1 MLVKIAACAALL
13 VACTH
18 HRPLNQAFDD
28 VEPGRWVK
36 VETTSGTLSA
46 ITVQTSTGI
55 GYQAEG
61 GGMIDPSAIVRVTD
75 ERTLRGAGE
84 GILIGAGAGAAA
96 GAVLGLADGDD
107 PPCGDSEWCFFHLT
121 AGEKALG
128 GGVLLGG
135 LGAIVGL
142 AVGTVMGSDDV
153 YEGTSGVAI
162 TPGGPP
168 GSVAGAT
175 ITF

>member
-13 VACTH
+13 AACTH

-61 GGMIDPSAIVRVTD
+61 GGMIDSSVIVRVTD

-107 PPCGDSEWCFFHLT
+107 PPCGDSEWCFFNLT
-121 AGEKALG
+121 AGEKALV

-153 YEGTSGVAI
+153 YENESIAI
-162 TPGGPP
+162 TPSGPP
-168 GSVAGAT
+168 GSVVGAT
-175 ITF
+175 LTF